1 MNALMVAASLGG
13 PEGIKCILKKLAS
26 FVNATDGNGR
36 SALHFAC
43 LAGKD
48 ENVKIL
54 IKIPTIKKDL
64 RTIGGNTP
72 LMYAVQSCDV

>member
-1 MNALMVAASLGG
+1 MNALMVAASLGS

-54 IKIPTIKKDL
+54 IKIRQRIYTNL
-64 RTIGGNTP
+64 RT
-72 LMYAVQSCDV
+72 LMQQLDC